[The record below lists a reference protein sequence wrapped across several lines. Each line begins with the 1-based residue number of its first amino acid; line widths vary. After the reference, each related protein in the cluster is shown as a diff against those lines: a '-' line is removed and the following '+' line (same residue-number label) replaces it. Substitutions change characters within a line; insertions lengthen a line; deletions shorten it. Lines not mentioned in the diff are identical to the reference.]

1 MEAKT
6 AACFAPSSLQE
17 ACNSFF
23 DFGWVHSRAHYPGD
37 LMGSLPGSLPSDLTV
52 PLLADVGADDAGK
65 QTTKVSH
72 LAALR
77 AGAMLGQMCE
87 RSLIEH
93 QLAACYFAFHNFCEH
108 APGYSSCG

>member
-1 MEAKT
+1 
-6 AACFAPSSLQE
+6 
-17 ACNSFF
+17 
-23 DFGWVHSRAHYPGD
+23 
-37 LMGSLPGSLPSDLTV
+37 MGSLPGSRPSDLTA
-52 PLLADVGADDAGK
+52 PLLADVGADDAGT

-93 QLAACYFAFHNFCEH
+93 QLSACYFAFHNFCEH
-108 APGYSSCG
+108 APGYSSWLAPKPNPSPRLADARATAIY